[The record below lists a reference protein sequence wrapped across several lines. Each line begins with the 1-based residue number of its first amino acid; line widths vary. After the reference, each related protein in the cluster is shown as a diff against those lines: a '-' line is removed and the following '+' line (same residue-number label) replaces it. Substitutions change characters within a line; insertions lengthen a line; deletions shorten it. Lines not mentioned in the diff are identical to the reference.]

1 MRSGVF
7 KIIAVNVLIF
17 LGLLLSL
24 EVMLQLIAVI
34 YPSYD
39 VLFLQPDKVLG
50 WKQVPNLHWTW
61 AGHHWYAAD
70 FSVDV
75 ETNPLGFR
83 DIARE
88 FPKPHGV
95 KRIAL
100 LGDSFI
106 EAVQVSFEKTSGQL
120 LERSLNCS
128 SDQGQK
134 NSQRYEVLN
143 FGISN
148 YGIGQYLL
156 TWEEYARKYEP
167 DYIIIFVAKL
177 HMNRTVEKY
186 EQAVFAKDKKLW
198 VRPTFRLENDQIV
211 SEPARDFDEFIEVQK
226 SLIAKEFYGLR
237 SRRKR
242 QWILPYYAGQ
252 LWPHVPRWIRR
263 RLGQGSKSDPSHR
276 GRR

>member
-1 MRSGVF
+1 MKAKVLKVIGVNILVF
-7 KIIAVNVLIF
+7 LVLLFLAEAIGQVIALIR
-17 LGLLLSL
+17 
-24 EVMLQLIAVI
+24 
-34 YPSYD
+34 PSYD
-39 VLFLQPDKVLG
+39 VLVLQPDKVLG

-75 ETNPLGFR
+75 VTNPLGFR

-106 EAVQVSFEKTSGQL
+106 EAVQVPFEKTSGQL

-134 NSQRYEVLN
+134 HSQRWEVLN

-148 YGIGQYLL
+148 YGVGQYLL
-156 TWEEYARKYEP
+156 TWEQYAKRYEP
-167 DYIIIFVAKL
+167 DYVVIFVAKL
-177 HMNRTVEKY
+177 HMKRTLDRY
-186 EQAVFAKDKKLW
+186 EFGAFPCD
-198 VRPTFRLENDQIV
+198 
-211 SEPARDFDEFIEVQK
+211 
-226 SLIAKEFYGLR
+226 
-237 SRRKR
+237 
-242 QWILPYYAGQ
+242 
-252 LWPHVPRWIRR
+252 
-263 RLGQGSKSDPSHR
+263 
-276 GRR
+276 